1 MSLPYFIGIDLGGS
15 SVKSVAVH
23 ADGTLLRSGNV
34 PFQDRNQEWAN
45 RIDEVVLQFRSEF
58 GEPAGIGVSAPGLAA
73 ADERSIAFLPGRLE
87 GLEGLDWTRRHGS
100 GTPIPVLNDA
110 HAALLGEAWIGA
122 AAGIQNTFLLTLGT
136 GVGGAA
142 IVDGHLLKGRL
153 GRAGHL
159 GHLTVDFLGAL
170 DDVGTPGSIELEIG
184 NKTIQKR
191 GNGRYP
197 TTHAL
202 VAAHLEGDP
211 EASKL
216 WQRSI
221 QALGAAIGSLINVLD
236 PEVVILGG
244 GIARAGAALF
254 EPLEKELDRV
264 EWRPGGHQVRIVPAQ
279 LGDLAGA
286 YGSAWNAIHSSRNAD

>member
-1 MSLPYFIGIDLGGS
+1 MPLPYFIGIDLGGS

-23 ADGTLLRSGNV
+23 ADGKLLRSGNV
-34 PFQDRNQEWAN
+34 AFQDRNQEWAS
-45 RIDEVVLQFRSEF
+45 RIDEVVLQFRGEF
-58 GEPAGIGVSAPGLAA
+58 GDPAGIGVSAPGLAA

-87 GLEGLDWTRRHGS
+87 GLEGLDWTRRLGP

-122 AAGIQNTFLLTLGT
+122 AAGVRNTFLLTLGT

-191 GNGRYP
+191 RNGRYAN
-197 TTHAL
+197 THAL
-202 VAAHLEGDP
+202 VAAHLAGDL

-244 GIARAGAALF
+244 GIARAGASLF
-254 EPLEKELDRV
+254 GPLEKELERV
-264 EWRPGGHQVRIVPAQ
+264 EWRPGGHQVRILPAQ

-286 YGSAWNAIHSSRNAD
+286 YGSAWNAIHAGRKAG

>member
-1 MSLPYFIGIDLGGS
+1 MPLPYFIGIDLGGS

-23 ADGTLLRSGNV
+23 ADGKLLRSGNV
-34 PFQDRNQEWAN
+34 AFQDRNQEWAN
-45 RIDEVVLQFRSEF
+45 RIDEVVLQFRGEF
-58 GEPAGIGVSAPGLAA
+58 GDPAGIGVSAPGLAA

-87 GLEGLDWTRRHGS
+87 GLEGLDWTRRLGPR
-100 GTPIPVLNDA
+100 TPIPVLNDA

-122 AAGIQNTFLLTLGT
+122 AAGVRNTFLLTLGT

-191 GNGRYP
+191 GNGRYAN
-197 TTHAL
+197 THAL
-202 VAAHLEGDP
+202 VAAHLAGDL

-244 GIARAGAALF
+244 GLARAGASLF
-254 EPLEKELDRV
+254 EPLEKELERV
-264 EWRPGGHQVRIVPAQ
+264 EWRPGGHQVRILPAQ

-286 YGSAWNAIHSSRNAD
+286 YGSAWNAIHAGRKAG

>member
-1 MSLPYFIGIDLGGS
+1 MPLPYFIGIDLGGS

-23 ADGTLLRSGNV
+23 ADGKLLRSGNV
-34 PFQDRNQEWAN
+34 AFQDRNQEWAS
-45 RIDEVVLQFRSEF
+45 RIDEVVLQFRGEF
-58 GEPAGIGVSAPGLAA
+58 GDPAGIGVSAPGLAA

-87 GLEGLDWTRRHGS
+87 GLEGLDWTRRLGP

-122 AAGIQNTFLLTLGT
+122 AAGVRNTFLLTLGT

-191 GNGRYP
+191 GNGRY
-197 TTHAL
+197 TNTHAL
-202 VAAHLEGDP
+202 VAAHLAGDP

-244 GIARAGAALF
+244 GIARAGASLF
-254 EPLEKELDRV
+254 EPLEKELERV
-264 EWRPGGHQVRIVPAQ
+264 EWRPGGHQVRILPAQ

-286 YGSAWNAIHSSRNAD
+286 YGSAWNAIHAGREAG